1 MITDAIIEAIDL
13 MIENCKNEEQ
23 AAGMEKV
30 KNMLADFDEETWE
43 DIGSQEKGEWVTQYI
58 AE

>member
-43 DIGSQEKGEWVTQYI
+43 DIGSQEKGEWVKQYI